1 MIQLL
6 RNKKNE
12 LNATAQP
19 IHEQGKAMKFA
30 YGNGDKPLDGFT
42 IKRGVGAGGFGEVY
56 FAINDAG
63 KEVALKQIQRN
74 LDVEVRGVKHCLNL
88 KHPNLIS
95 LYDIKFDA
103 NQQGWI
109 VMEYVSG
116 CSLRDAMEQH
126 PQGLPTD
133 ELNRWFGQLAAGV
146 AYLHDH
152 GIVHRDLKPANIF
165 EDEGIVKIGDYGLS
179 KYISCSRRGGQT
191 ESVGTFH
198 YMAPEIGKG
207 EYGKE
212 IDIYAM
218 GVMLYELATGTVP
231 FDGESTQE
239 IIMKH
244 LTADP
249 DLSRVQEP
257 IRSVVARALQK
268 NPGSRFSEVRDM
280 VRPLGMEVDDRYLLV
295 RSKMDPL
302 PPVVNRHAHRPPQAG
317 RLAQTVDHQ
326 TENTNP
332 QAPARAKA
340 EPGAAAPNYAAPTY
354 ASPAVQIARYEE
366 PIARSLKQGWMGIN
380 RWWGELNLPPVA
392 RFILL
397 GVLIMACVL
406 NAGWLIS
413 VLVMGLVF
421 YVPYYAIWWV
431 AKGPTP
437 PSVRQQI
444 VQDRAAARAMP
455 AAPNYQARVGHPLV
469 GQPHVV
475 QPAPPILSRPVARNR
490 PLTMKQWRVAKRSQL
505 AQVKSGTVWSEV
517 TGSWLGAFAVIS
529 VFSALAATFQL
540 GSGQQVQPV
549 FMGMIWVAIVSLL
562 TAWIAIGLGKRWQ
575 REEGDWAIRSFV
587 QLTAGFAIGFIAYL
601 LSNYLM
607 VPWDQIAQERMGELP
622 VARWN
627 GFFGENREP
636 LLPAFLAYFPLMMG
650 SIQWWKQVDPL
661 RRSRFSFWSVIW
673 SVLVA
678 SLVHLVI
685 PFPQPWNAIMVAGT
699 SIAVQLASPW
709 INSSER
715 LQMQEV
721 A

>member
-12 LNATAQP
+12 VNSTAQP
-19 IHEQGKAMKFA
+19 IDVQGNAMKFA
-30 YGNGDKPLDGFT
+30 YGNGDKPLEGFT

-103 NQQGWI
+103 HNQGWI

-126 PQGLPTD
+126 PHGLPLD
-133 ELNRWFGQLAAGV
+133 ELHRWFGQLAAGV

-249 DLSRVQEP
+249 DLSLVPEP
-257 IRSVVARALQK
+257 IRTVVARSLQK
-268 NPGSRFSEVRDM
+268 NPAARYSDVREM

-295 RSKMDPL
+295 RTKFDHL
-302 PPVVNRHAHRPPQAG
+302 PPVVNPNLNQAEPPRFGHAGARPIN
-317 RLAQTVDHQ
+317 AQV
-326 TENTNP
+326 NP
-332 QAPARAKA
+332 QRNPAPNYVAQNH
-340 EPGAAAPNYAAPTY
+340 AAPNTPKAGFV
-354 ASPAVQIARYEE
+354 SPQVQTARYEE

-380 RWWGELNLPPVA
+380 RKWNELNLTPGS
-392 RFILL
+392 RFVLL
-397 GVLIMACVL
+397 GLIIMICVL

-413 VLVMGLVF
+413 VLVMGLML
-421 YVPYYAIWWV
+421 YVPYYAIWWI

-437 PSVRQQI
+437 PIARQQQYAHAPQ
-444 VQDRAAARAMP
+444 VPRYP
-455 AAPNYQARVGHPLV
+455 AQVA
-469 GQPHVV
+469 QPFVNQPRPV
-475 QPAPPILSRPVARNR
+475 QPAPPVIPRPVAANR
-490 PLTMKQWRVAKRSQL
+490 PLSLKQWRVAKRSQL
-505 AQVKSGTVWSEV
+505 AQVKRGVVWSEV
-517 TGSWLGAFAVIS
+517 TGSWLGAAAVIA
-529 VFSALAATFQL
+529 VFSALAATFQI
-540 GSGQQVQPV
+540 GSGREVQPL
-549 FMGMIWVAIVSLL
+549 FMGMIWVAVVSLM
-562 TAWIAIGLGKRWQ
+562 TAWVAIALGKRWQ

-587 QLTAGFAIGFIAYL
+587 QLTAGFAIGGVAYV

-627 GFFGENREP
+627 GFFGADHEP
-636 LLPAFLAYFPLMMG
+636 LLPAFLAYFPLLMG
-650 SIQWWKQVDPL
+650 SVQWWKQVDPL
-661 RRSRFSFWSVIW
+661 RRSRFSFWAVIW
-673 SVLVA
+673 SVVVA
-678 SLVHLVI
+678 SLIHLVI
-685 PFPQPWNAIMVAGT
+685 AFPQPWIAIMAAGT
-699 SIAVQLASPW
+699 SIAIQLSSPW
-709 INSSER
+709 INSNDR
-715 LQMQEV
+715 LNVHQ
-721 A
+721 ANAA